1 MHRFYF
7 QFDNFTIIRSLF
19 DLNQTDEVGEL
30 SVGFESKG
38 KLNFEKGRFNLEL
51 GIFVSDSSEN
61 VEIEKES
68 IGYFIFKKLNR
79 ETYRIFFCQCS
90 DDIISIINAYISSLS
105 VLSGIKQIVL
115 LTLNLTIL
123 KDVSQCNFQDVSL

>member
-38 KLNFEKGRFNLEL
+38 KLDFEKGRFNLEL

-61 VEIEKES
+61 VKIEIES
-68 IGYFIFKKLNR
+68 MGYFNFKNLKR

-115 LTLNLTIL
+115 LTLNLTSL
-123 KDVSQCNFQDVSL
+123 KDDLESNIQEVSL